1 MWRSFGRRQT
11 TEWRKRSKT
20 RKQRGS
26 VIFWDFMFV
35 AMFIPDIWRTQYI
48 KNKVSGTGFR
58 LLLQARVRVY
68 CRKSKSCRRYDGECP
83 PPPRTIIT
91 TKRMPRVYN
100 LAYKLSVLQNCSGGR
115 DGTMGFSR
123 QGCRLSQAR
132 QFQEH
137 CRRGRSLTEGSIK
150 PEVSINPKH
159 TVLNKHLSRFRVNKR
174 WKGITSWLSAPAERQ
189 INRLS
194 TRVANL
200 ELRTDK
206 MYNI

>member
-115 DGTMGFSR
+115 GFLAKGADYPKPGSFKSIAVEVEAWQKAPLNPR
-123 QGCRLSQAR
+123 
-132 QFQEH
+132 FQ
-137 CRRGRSLTEGSIK
+137 
-150 PEVSINPKH
+150 
-159 TVLNKHLSRFRVNKR
+159 
-174 WKGITSWLSAPAERQ
+174 
-189 INRLS
+189 
-194 TRVANL
+194 
-200 ELRTDK
+200 
-206 MYNI
+206 